1 MVRPGRPTLK
11 AIRGG
16 VDWGPA
22 EPKVMLSN
30 TVGYAWLGF
39 MQHFDG
45 TCVVGGG

>member
-1 MVRPGRPTLK
+1 MRSGLLTLK
-11 AIRGG
+11 AIRGVLDSG
-16 VDWGPA
+16 LA

-45 TCVVGGG
+45 T